1 MTVTSIQMG
10 TPTEEMPTTSNLA
23 RESDQL
29 ATFRVAGGSISLNTG
44 GETTVRGS
52 ASRINTADMIGE
64 DGGLVCRSITGSP
77 RNAANLNPDDI
88 VKVAGQEM
96 KVALAERLGF
106 ISKDASGRW
115 AETGS
120 ADEVGNEAPQTA
132 PEETGEA
139 LADVK
144 AETALADLC
153 GAVSGTTQVSV
164 LHQIVSEGT
173 ISMPSL
179 ERAASEAGVHPSQ
192 MAATINAVHAGFE
205 AQAFSTI
212 KALGSDDPQGFINW
226 AHETRPGD
234 MRKAMMDHAMNRTT
248 AGYSAMYGA
257 YVESIADSNPQGV
270 LDAEFG
276 SGITAERVRGVV
288 VLNIPGEGQVSYK
301 AAVKTGL
308 VKVRGA

>member
-1 MTVTSIQMG
+1 MTTTSIQMG
-10 TPTEEMPTTSNLA
+10 SPTEDFPSTSNLA
-23 RESDQL
+23 REGAQMAS
-29 ATFRVAGGSISLNTG
+29 ARVSGGSISLNVE

-52 ASRINTADMIGE
+52 ASTINTADMIGE
-64 DGGLVCRSITGSP
+64 DGGLVCRSATGSP
-77 RNAANLNPDDI
+77 RSAASLTADDI
-88 VKVAGQEM
+88 VTVAGQEM

-115 AETGS
+115 SETGS
-120 ADEVGNEAPQTA
+120 ADEVGKEAPQAA
-132 PEETGEA
+132 PEDTGEA

-144 AETALADLC
+144 AETALAGLC
-153 GAVSGTTQVSV
+153 ESVTGTTQVSV

-173 ISMPSL
+173 VSMVSL
-179 ERAASEAGVHPSQ
+179 QRAASEAGIHPSQ

-212 KALGSDDPQGFINW
+212 KALGSDDPQRFINW
-226 AHETRPGD
+226 AHEARPGE

-276 SGITAERVRGVV
+276 SGITAERVGGVV
-288 VLNIPGEGQVSYK
+288 VLNIPGQGQVSYK